1 MSVLMSGAS
10 EVRMGLLRRKVSYR
24 EFAESCG
31 ISEIILRAQ
40 LDNDVLSDEV
50 LSAYA
55 SLEVEGG
62 SKLAPKHRKCLSDKA
77 VRNDFVMMVK
87 FEDGSRGLVR
97 KKKDFKPKENMAMEV
112 EETDESGVW
121 RLVGKYRNNGVRLD
135 AS

>member
-1 MSVLMSGAS
+1 
-10 EVRMGLLRRKVSYR
+10 MGLLRRKVSYR

-31 ISEIILRAQ
+31 MSEVALKKQ
-40 LDNDVLSDEV
+40 LDNDVLSGEV

-62 SKLAPKHRKCLSDKA
+62 SKLAPKQRKCLSDKA

-87 FEDGSRGLVR
+87 FEDGSKGLVR

-112 EETDESGVW
+112 EESDESGVW

-135 AS
+135 DGQA

>member
-1 MSVLMSGAS
+1 
-10 EVRMGLLRRKVSYR
+10 MGLLRRKVSYR

-40 LDNDVLSDEV
+40 LDNDVLSGEV

-55 SLEVEGG
+55 SLEVEG
-62 SKLAPKHRKCLSDKA
+62 SQETAPERRKCVSDKA
-77 VRNDFVMMVK
+77 VRNEFVMMVK
-87 FEDGSRGLVR
+87 FEDGSKGLVR

-112 EETDESGVW
+112 EESDESGVW

-135 AS
+135 DGQA